1 MGSMGEIAT
10 ILLLGGA
17 GVYALYYF
25 GQQQQAAGGGVAPP
39 IDPGVVTPP
48 VDPGAVTPP
57 LPVAPTPP
65 PNLLSGTELTFDD
78 LAWKFYNSG
87 SPDFDEIYLVVPT
100 TPLLNQEI
108 GKGEVFLKYD
118 TSGNWIKVV
127 RQSEAMPDQHIY
139 FFNRENLVVEVYPL
153 NYRLPGRKASVKVQF

>member
-1 MGSMGEIAT
+1 MKKIILGAAIIFLAPAFFYSCKKEI
-10 ILLLGGA
+10 L
-17 GVYALYYF
+17 
-25 GQQQQAAGGGVAPP
+25 P
-39 IDPGVVTPP
+39 
-48 VDPGAVTPP
+48 
-57 LPVAPTPP
+57 PVAPTPP

-108 GKGEVFLKYD
+108 AKGEIFLKYD
-118 TSGNWIKVV
+118 TSGSWIRVV

-153 NYRLPGRKASVKVQF
+153 NYRLPGRKASVKVQFL